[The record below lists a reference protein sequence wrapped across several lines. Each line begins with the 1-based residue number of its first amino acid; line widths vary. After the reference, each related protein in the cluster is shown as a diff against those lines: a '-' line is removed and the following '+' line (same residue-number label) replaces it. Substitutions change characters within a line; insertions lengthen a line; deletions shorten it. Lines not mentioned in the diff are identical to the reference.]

1 MPEPL
6 PSPQQDART
15 AGAVEHPA
23 GAPPADAL
31 TVDCDGC
38 IARGPACTDC
48 VVTVLLGPPRPRLEL
63 DPEEVTAL
71 DTLAAAGLVPPLR
84 LVRAVDPAA
93 EEVGPDAALRC
104 EDV

>member
-6 PSPQQDART
+6 PQQHASPT
-15 AGAVEHPA
+15 GAAEHPA
-23 GAPPADAL
+23 GAPATDAL

-38 IARGPACTDC
+38 IARGPACADC

-71 DTLAAAGLVPPLR
+71 DALAAAGLVPPLR
-84 LVRAVDPAA
+84 LVRAVDAA
-93 EEVGPDAALRC
+93 EEEVGPDAQPP
-104 EDV
+104 V